1 MIKRLLCLLSV
12 LLLLLTGC
20 SQAARGPMQQVF
32 VDEDAEGFY
41 KDSVIGGNTVSVVS
55 YNVRC
60 CDDPNGNSIKERA
73 PRLEK
78 AIKKY
83 DPDLIGMQEFVPA
96 WDPYT
101 KKIFSDDYD
110 YIINYR
116 CKDNYEGTP
125 IFWKRAKFKLL
136 DHGVFWLSETPDQE
150 SLGWD
155 ADYYRICAWVK
166 LQVRATGKVF
176 YYYNTHFDYTEP
188 PQEPSAL
195 LMAERV
201 VTDTPAIVTGD
212 FNMEPDS
219 KGYAA
224 MVKTFTDANTQND
237 ATATFTSYGDPET
250 NKRLDY
256 VFVRNAATQNYKVMT
271 EMPGGNY
278 VSDHFG
284 VYSEVILT

>member
-1 MIKRLLCLLSV
+1 MMKRILCLLAV
-12 LLLLLTGC
+12 LMLLLSGC
-20 SQAARGPMQQVF
+20 SEAKAPMQQLF
-32 VDEDAEGFY
+32 VEEDPEGFY
-41 KDSVIGGNTVSVVS
+41 EDSVVGGNAVSVVS

-96 WDPYT
+96 WESHV
-101 KKIFSDDYD
+101 KKYFSDDYD
-110 YIINYR
+110 YIIDYR

-125 IFWKRAKFKLL
+125 IFWKRTKFKML
-136 DHGVFWLSETPDQE
+136 DHGVFWLSETPDVE

-155 ADYYRICAWVK
+155 AACYRICSWVK
-166 LQVRATGKVF
+166 LQVRATGEIF

-188 PQEPSAL
+188 PQEPSSL

-201 VTDTPAIVTGD
+201 VTDAPVIVTGD
-212 FNMEPDS
+212 FNMKQDS

-224 MVKTFTDANTQND
+224 MVKTFTDANTQKD
-237 ATATFTSYGDPET
+237 PTVTYTDYGNEEVS
-250 NKRLDY
+250 KLIDY
-256 VFVRNAATQNYKVMT
+256 IFVRNATAQNYKVMT
-271 EMPGGNY
+271 EMPGGKY
-278 VSDHFG
+278 ASDHFG
-284 VYSEVILT
+284 VYSEVIIK